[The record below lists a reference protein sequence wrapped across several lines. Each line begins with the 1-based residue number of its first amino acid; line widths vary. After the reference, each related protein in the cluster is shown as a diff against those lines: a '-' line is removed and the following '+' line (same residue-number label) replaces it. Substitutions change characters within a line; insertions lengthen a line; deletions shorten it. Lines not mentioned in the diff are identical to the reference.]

1 MGLVLAL
8 AGAIGVAGAIVF
20 KIRHI
25 LPIGVVKLGISM
37 LQVGHSLLT
46 QSLVLL
52 FVLQD
57 TALL

>member
-1 MGLVLAL
+1 MAL

-46 QSLVLL
+46 Q
-52 FVLQD
+52 
-57 TALL
+57 